1 MTNRGSQTR
10 ILIAREAARLM
21 YEEQVDQY
29 FTAKRMAAK
38 RLFGVAGAKQMRFR
52 PSDLPSNGEIQ
63 AALLRLAEMVE
74 GDARTVRLGAM
85 RCCALT
91 IMQHLV
97 QFEPRLIGSVST
109 GRIRHGS
116 DIDLHLFSDDADAP
130 EVALRELGWAY
141 EKQVAQIRRGNTWL
155 DYLHL
160 HVDAE
165 FPVELT
171 VYPRGDLRHRPR
183 SSTDGKPI
191 ERLSIAAVLSLIRR
205 EHPNLATDF
214 IHDDHVHL

>member
-1 MTNRGSQTR
+1 MTSRDSQTR
-10 ILIAREAARLM
+10 GLIAREAARLM

-63 AALLRLAEMVE
+63 AALLRLAKMVE
-74 GDARTVRLGAM
+74 GDARTDRLGAM
-85 RCCALT
+85 RRCAVTVMRQLF
-91 IMQHLV
+91 

-109 GRIRHGS
+109 GHVRRGS

-130 EVALRELGWAY
+130 EAALRELGWAY
-141 EKQVAQIRRGNTWL
+141 EKEIAQIRRGNSWF

-160 HVDAE
+160 HVDAS

-191 ERLSIAAVLSLIRR
+191 ERLSLAGVLSLIDR
-205 EHPNLATDF
+205 EHPNLAAELAQ
-214 IHDDHVHL
+214 DDHVHL

>member
-1 MTNRGSQTR
+1 MTSRANQTR
-10 ILIAREAARLM
+10 VLIAREAARLM

-63 AALLRLAEMVE
+63 EALLRLAEMVE
-74 GDARTVRLGAM
+74 GDARTDRLGAM
-85 RCCALT
+85 RCCAVTVMRQL
-91 IMQHLV
+91 LP
-97 QFEPRLIGSVST
+97 FEPRLIGSVST
-109 GRIRHGS
+109 GRVRRGS

-130 EVALRELGWAY
+130 EAALRALGWAY
-141 EKQVAQIRRGNTWL
+141 EKQVAQIRRGNAWF

-160 HVDAE
+160 HVDAA

-171 VYPRGDLRHRPR
+171 VYPRNDLRHRPR

-191 ERLSIAAVLSLIRR
+191 ERLSLAAVLSLIRR
-205 EHPNLATDF
+205 EHPNLAAELAQ
-214 IHDDHVHL
+214 HDHVHL

>member
-1 MTNRGSQTR
+1 MTSRGSQTR
-10 ILIAREAARLM
+10 VLIAREAARLM
-21 YEEQVDQY
+21 YEEHVDQY

-38 RLFGVAGAKQMRFR
+38 RLFGVAGAKQTRFR

-63 AALLRLAEMVE
+63 AALLRLAEIVE
-74 GDARTVRLGAM
+74 GDARTDRLGAM

-91 IMQHLV
+91 VMQHLL

-109 GRIRHGS
+109 GRIRRGS
-116 DIDLHLFSDDADAP
+116 DIDLHVFSDDADAP
-130 EVALRELGWAY
+130 EAALRELGWAY
-141 EKQVAQIRRGNTWL
+141 EKEIAQIRRGNTWF

-160 HVDAE
+160 HMDAA

-191 ERLSIAAVLSLIRR
+191 ERLTIAAVLSLIHR
-205 EHPNLATDF
+205 EHPNLANELAQ
-214 IHDDHVHL
+214 HDHVHL